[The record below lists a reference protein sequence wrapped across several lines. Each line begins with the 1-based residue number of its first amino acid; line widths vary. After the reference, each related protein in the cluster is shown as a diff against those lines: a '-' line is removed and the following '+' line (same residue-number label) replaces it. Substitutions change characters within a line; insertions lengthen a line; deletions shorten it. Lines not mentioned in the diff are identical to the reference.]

1 MVTAESKPANSS
13 GWAKLVHFFC
23 RVTFFNTLLGFTFPI
38 ALCFRSS
45 YARYVQA
52 LVRYVLVPIF
62 LYVHIMLLPRLQDME
77 SGLMIWHGL
86 FAYWITIPM
95 GVFGGALVRGCRE
108 PMPFLKYFA
117 AAFTVYCWHKYI
129 IPAIQPTI
137 VGSIL
142 VQVFLIFFQDLCVLA
157 WLWCLHHVVQVQDL
171 MKVRPE
177 LTECPIK
184 KPSNP
189 EDRVLIIGNAP
200 NVMEGRTLGP
210 VIDGFEQVCRFNT
223 YTVDHPEYT
232 GTKVTYH
239 FANGRNIP
247 QSPHVQAVA
256 PIFNASLTHAA
267 YLFFPDLANAT
278 NTMNHVLSDKTRV
291 WFVEEDRLL
300 KLCKKLR
307 LPFFQIPSSGM
318 VAIDA
323 MMSRYDKVY
332 IHGFSFFQ
340 GKRLHY
346 FDEPVLQLVTSW
358 LERFITHNA
367 PCEKTWVEG
376 LVAEQTVLLL
386 PNHVVEVPG
395 GENISSPKSKER
407 GEKKPNLFR
416 LIEEAFPSQFSM

>member
-1 MVTAESKPANSS
+1 
-13 GWAKLVHFFC
+13 
-23 RVTFFNTLLGFTFPI
+23 
-38 ALCFRSS
+38 
-45 YARYVQA
+45 
-52 LVRYVLVPIF
+52 
-62 LYVHIMLLPRLQDME
+62 MLLPRLRVME
-77 SGLMIWHGL
+77 NGLMIWHGL

-108 PMPFLKYFA
+108 PMPFVKYLA
-117 AAFTVYCWHKYI
+117 VASVVYCWHRYI

-142 VQVFLIFFQDLCVLA
+142 VQVGFVFFQDLCLLG
-157 WLWCLHHVVQVQDL
+157 WLWCLHHVVQVQDI

-184 KPSNP
+184 TPSNP

-200 NVMEGRTLGP
+200 NVLEGRALGP

-223 YTVDHPEYT
+223 YHVDVPEYT
-232 GTKVTYH
+232 GTKTTYH
-239 FANGRNIP
+239 WANGRNIP
-247 QSPHVQAVA
+247 QDPYVQAVA
-256 PIFNASLTHAA
+256 PIFNASLTHAV
-267 YLFFPDLANAT
+267 YLFFPDLGNAS
-278 NTMNHVLSDKTRV
+278 NTMTHVLSDKTRV

-300 KLCKKLR
+300 KLCKKLS

-323 MMSRYDKVY
+323 MMSLYDKVY

-340 GKRLHY
+340 SKKLHY
-346 FDEPVLQLVTSW
+346 FDEPVLQMVTSW

-367 PCEKTWVEG
+367 GCEKTWVEG
-376 LVAEQTVLLL
+376 LARDQSVLFL
-386 PNHVVEVPG
+386 PEHVVEVPG
-395 GENISSPKSKER
+395 GENISSPKSKEA
-407 GEKKPNLFR
+407 EKKPNLFR